1 MTYSEL
7 KSLGLSLEQLR
18 QLRRNVNMLIEDA
31 VSDSVADI
39 TIGSKV
45 KINHRKCIGK
55 EYIVEKI
62 NRKTYILRDS
72 KDEFSPRVKASL
84 GLIEA
89 I

>member
-1 MTYSEL
+1 MIKHSEL
-7 KSLGLSLEQLR
+7 RKLSIEELRGLQA
-18 QLRRNVNMLIEDA
+18 QIKYVIQDKLIE
-31 VSDSVADI
+31 SHEDI
-39 TIGSKV
+39 RVGSKV
-45 KINHRKCIGK
+45 RINHKKCIGK

-62 NRKTYILRDS
+62 NRKTYILRNS

>member
-1 MTYSEL
+1 MFTHSEL
-7 KSLGLSLEQLR
+7 RKLSIEELRGLQA
-18 QLRRNVNMLIEDA
+18 QIKYVIQDKLIE
-31 VSDSVADI
+31 SHEDI
-39 TIGSKV
+39 RVGSKV
-45 KINHRKCIGK
+45 RINHRKCIGK

-62 NRKTYILRDS
+62 NRKTYILRNS

>member
-1 MTYSEL
+1 MIKHSEL
-7 KSLGLSLEQLR
+7 RKLSIEELRGLQA
-18 QLRRNVNMLIEDA
+18 QIKYVIQDKLIE
-31 VSDSVADI
+31 SHEDI
-39 TIGSKV
+39 RVGSKV
-45 KINHRKCIGK
+45 RINHRKCIGK

-62 NRKTYILRDS
+62 NRKTYILRNS

>member
-1 MTYSEL
+1 
-7 KSLGLSLEQLR
+7 
-18 QLRRNVNMLIEDA
+18 MLIEDA

-45 KINHRKCIGK
+45 RINHRKCIGK

-62 NRKTYILRDS
+62 NRKTYIL
-72 KDEFSPRVKASL
+72 KNENGGKVKASL